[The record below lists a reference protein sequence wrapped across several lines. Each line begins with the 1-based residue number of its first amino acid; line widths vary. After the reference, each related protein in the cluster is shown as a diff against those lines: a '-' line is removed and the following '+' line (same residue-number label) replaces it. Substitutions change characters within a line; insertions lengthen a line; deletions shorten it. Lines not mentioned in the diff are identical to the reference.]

1 MSAPSSDEICA
12 MRITTKSRYGTRMIL
27 DIALHGDAGPVPI
40 SDIAKRQ
47 GISEKYLEK
56 LINELKKS
64 GFIKSRRGVGG
75 GHALA
80 RPASEIT
87 VGDIVRALEG
97 DLSLVECGSNGGN
110 CPRLAECLTRGVWMQ
125 AARAMHEKLD
135 SITLA
140 DLVSGRPGCA
150 EPGPAPG
157 E

>member
-27 DIALHGDAGPVPI
+27 DIALHGEEGPVPI

-87 VGDIVRALEG
+87 VGDIVRALEKTEN
-97 DLSLVECGSNGGN
+97 LAPCSECG
-110 CPRLAECLTRGVWMQ
+110 ECNRAGQCMTRGIWIEAAQ
-125 AARAMHEKLD
+125 AMMNTLD
-135 SITLA
+135 SMTIESLLS
-140 DLVSGRPGCA
+140 DCPCR
-150 EPGPAPG
+150 
-157 E
+157 